1 MSLTQIEADLLL
13 GMPKDFGA
21 KLSAIDFPRV
31 QAFSAEYEL
40 RGVGSPERFLLDL
53 ERGNRK
59 RARLKFQTRARK
71 IYILARIDI
80 DGRPHR
86 NPFDAP
92 HRPGERFTGTHV
104 HLYREG
110 FADRVAFL
118 PVDLP
123 EFAQPAGADDVAWLL
138 TFLRF
143 CRVATIPAIQEG
155 I

>member
-1 MSLTQIEADLLL
+1 MSLTQADADLLL
-13 GMPKDFGA
+13 ALPKEFSGKIA
-21 KLSAIDFPRV
+21 TIEFLRV
-31 QAFSAEYEL
+31 QAFTAEYEL
-40 RGVGSPERFLLDL
+40 QGVGSPERFLLDL

-71 IYILARIDI
+71 IHILARIDI

-86 NPFDAP
+86 NPVDAP
-92 HRPGERFTGTHV
+92 HRPDERLDCTHV

-118 PVDLP
+118 PSDLP
-123 EFAQPAGADDVAWLL
+123 EFAAPAGSDDIAWLL
-138 TFLRF
+138 AFLRF
-143 CRVATIPAIQEG
+143 CRVATIPQIQEG

>member
-1 MSLTQIEADLLL
+1 MSLSQIEADLLL
-13 GMPKDFGA
+13 GMPKEFVGKVA
-21 KLSAIDFPRV
+21 TIDFPKV
-31 QAFSAEYEL
+31 QAFSVEYGL
-40 RGVGSPERFLLDL
+40 CGVGQPERFLLDL

-86 NPFDAP
+86 NPVDSP
-92 HRPGERFTGTHV
+92 HRPGERFTGTHI

-110 FADRVAFL
+110 FTDRVAYL
-118 PVDLP
+118 PADLP
-123 EFAQPAGADDVAWLL
+123 EFAVPPDSNDVSWLL
-138 TFLRF
+138 AFLRF